1 MTKNKI
7 AKTSK
12 IYLNKFARYFGLQ
25 YKPSSG
31 AERKKSVK
39 FKRIVTNKG
48 LKFKVSEISLT
59 ISDFQSSS
67 TKVVLVKVDH
77 IYVISTR
84 YSANFHS
91 TEKALAGSRVETI
104 MPVIINLCFFHLHL
118 FVDYCYFVPNIQD
131 GVGLVTKVA
140 I

>member
-1 MTKNKI
+1 MIGYDNDM
-7 AKTSK
+7 
-12 IYLNKFARYFGLQ
+12 
-25 YKPSSG
+25 
-31 AERKKSVK
+31 
-39 FKRIVTNKG
+39 
-48 LKFKVSEISLT
+48 ISLT

-118 FVDYCYFVPNIQD
+118 FVDYPGGYSLIW
-131 GVGLVTKVA
+131 A